1 MSQELE
7 QINKKLDILIEQAE
21 NTRRRQDEFAELKDD
36 LTPVFSDLFQTA
48 VKELDDVSAYFSSE
62 DLIFLIKKL
71 LRNTRTLIKLFEQLE
86 SMTDL
91 IRDVLPL
98 SKDVFDSVLEKADAL
113 EKKGVFRLLK
123 EGETVA
129 ENALEAYSAG
139 EWTAPEKI
147 SLFRLLKAMNQPEVK
162 RSLYMLLSILKS
174 LGTQSITQSTN
185 QPIKNKGVR
194 P

>member
-98 SKDVFDSVLEKADAL
+98 SKDVFDSVLEKADDL

-162 RSLYMLLSILKS
+162 RSLYLLLTVLKS
-174 LGTQSITQSTN
+174 LGSQSPNQTN
-185 QPIKNKGVR
+185 QVNQTSQL
-194 P
+194 